1 MYTLKTITAD
11 AIPTALEK
19 ARQYRLLNEPND
31 AESICRDIL
40 AVQPDHQEAL
50 KTLLLALTD
59 KFTAYGISPSFE
71 QAREIVGQLDT
82 SHCKAYY
89 SGIIY
94 ERRAKYHLR
103 QGGPGAGTAAHT
115 WLVRAM
121 ESFDLAIAECDTNNQ
136 EAVLRWNSCARLMNG
151 NLEIHAEEGET
162 QQPLLDPFE
171 TPH

>member
-1 MYTLKTITAD
+1 MHTLKVITVD

-19 ARQYRLLNEPND
+19 ARQYRLLHEPGD

-50 KTLLLALTD
+50 KILLLALTD
-59 KFTAYGISPSFE
+59 KFPAFGISPSFE
-71 QAREIVGQLDT
+71 QAREIISQLDS

-89 SGIIY
+89 TGIIY

-103 QGGPGAGTAAHT
+103 QGGPGAGTTAYP

-121 ESFDLAIAECDTNNQ
+121 ESFELAVTECDRRNQ
-136 EAVLRWNSCARLMNG
+136 DAVLRWNSCARIMNA
-151 NLEIHAEEGET
+151 NPEIQAEGDW
-162 QQPLLDPFE
+162 QQPLLDPFD

>member
-1 MYTLKTITAD
+1 MHTFKTITVD
-11 AIPTALEK
+11 AIPAALEK
-19 ARQYRLLNEPND
+19 AHQYRRLNEPSD

-59 KFTAYGISPSFE
+59 KFAAYGISPSFE
-71 QAREIVGQLDT
+71 QAREIVGRLDS

-103 QGGPGAGTAAHT
+103 QGGPGAGTAAYP
-115 WLVRAM
+115 WLMRAM
-121 ESFDLAIAECDTNNQ
+121 EAFDLAISECDTRNQ
-136 EAVLRWNSCARLMNG
+136 DAVLRWNSCARIMN
-151 NLEIHAEEGET
+151 NNPEIRADET
-162 QQPLLDPFE
+162 DRQQPLLDPFE